1 MKSTFFFALV
11 FSIVTSLAQERP
23 VSTILGN
30 AAHQNNY
37 VFDLEEVLSAQQE
50 QALEDVL
57 RRFEE
62 ATQSRL
68 LIISVEDTEGFSSFN
83 QYCFR
88 LLDELEVQER
98 LGKNGLVLIFS
109 GKLRRINLNTE
120 MERRKIVEDSVYE
133 KIVHQVIIPEFKGR
147 NYYNGLQKAIAALLY
162 SYNN

>member
-1 MKSTFFFALV
+1 MKCTLFFALI
-11 FSIVTSLAQERP
+11 FSFVTSQAQERP
-23 VSTILGN
+23 ISGILGN
-30 AAHQNNY
+30 AAQQNDY
-37 VFDLEEVLSAQQE
+37 VFDLEEVLSRQQE

-57 RRFEE
+57 RRFEQ

-68 LIISVEDTEGFSSFN
+68 LVISVADIEDFSDFD

-88 LLDELEVQER
+88 LLDELEVQQR

-133 KIVHQVIIPEFKGR
+133 KVLQEVVIPEFKNK